1 MKCVQMIMDVGMHLG
16 EDTQFY
22 LDKGFRVVAIE
33 AHPKFVIDNRAKFE
47 DYIEKEL
54 LEIVPSAITEK
65 DGTVPF
71 HVFPEK
77 GDWGTLDP
85 GYAQRNIAR
94 GTACKIVE
102 VPSVT
107 FESILQRYGV
117 PYYLK
122 IDIEGA
128 DILCIKALHR
138 FGQRPKY
145 VSFEA
150 ELVGFEST
158 FEALSHLYVLGYR
171 RFKIVNQIMNW
182 QRRCPNPPREG
193 KYVDARFTNMMSG
206 PFGEEAPGTWQS
218 IEPIVE
224 KYRLIL
230 KTQRLFCPEGRYPRL
245 QPMFDRVSGLFGGE
259 PLGWYDIHA
268 TFPA

>member
-1 MKCVQMIMDVGMHLG
+1 MSCIEMIMDVGMHLG

-33 AHPKFVIDNRAKFE
+33 AHPQFVVDNRTKFQ
-47 DYIEKEL
+47 DYVGKGL
-54 LEIVPSAITEK
+54 LEIVPLAIAEK
-65 DGTVPF
+65 DGMVPF
-71 HVFPEK
+71 YLFPEK

-94 GTACKIVE
+94 GTAYKIVE

-107 FESILQRYGV
+107 FESILQRHGI

-128 DILCIKALHR
+128 DILCIKALHH
-138 FGQRPKY
+138 FTERPKY

-158 FEALSHLYVLGYR
+158 FEALSHLYLLGYR
-171 RFKIVNQIMNW
+171 RFKIVNQILNYE
-182 QRRCPNPPREG
+182 RRCPDPPREG
-193 KYVDARFTNMMSG
+193 EYVNRTFTHTMSG
-206 PFGEEAPGTWQS
+206 PFGEEAPGNWKT
-218 IEPIVE
+218 IEE
-224 KYRLIL
+224 TFETYRRTL
-230 KTQRLFCPEGRYPRL
+230 KTQRLFCPEGRYPHL
-245 QPMFDRVSGLFGGE
+245 GPVFDRVSRMLGGE

-268 TFPA
+268 AFPA

>member
-1 MKCVQMIMDVGMHLG
+1 MDVGMHLG

-33 AHPKFVIDNRAKFE
+33 AHPQFVADSRVKFG
-47 DYIEKEL
+47 DYIEKGL
-54 LEIVPSAITEK
+54 LEIVPLAIAEK
-65 DGTVPF
+65 DGVVPF
-71 HVFPEK
+71 HLFPEK
-77 GDWGTLDP
+77 SDWGTLDP

-94 GTACKIVE
+94 GKAYKIVE

-107 FESILQRYGV
+107 FQSILQRHGI

-128 DILCIKALHR
+128 DILCIKALHH
-138 FGQRPKY
+138 FTERPQF

-171 RFKIVNQIMNW
+171 RFKIVNQAINW

-193 KYVDARFTNMMSG
+193 KYVDAKFTDTMSG
-206 PFGEEAPGTWQS
+206 PFGEEAPGGWKS
-218 IEPIVE
+218 IEETVE
-224 KYRLIL
+224 KYRHIL
-230 KTQRLFCPEGRYPRL
+230 RAQRLFCAEGRYPRWL
-245 QPMFDRVSGLFGGE
+245 PMFDKVSRFFGGE
-259 PLGWYDIHA
+259 PLGWYDFHA

>member
-1 MKCVQMIMDVGMHLG
+1 MQMIMDVGMHLG

-33 AHPKFVIDNRAKFE
+33 AHPQFVADNRVKFR
-47 DYIEKEL
+47 DYIEKGL
-54 LEIVPSAITEK
+54 LEIVPLAIGEK
-65 DGTVPF
+65 DGVVPF
-71 HVFPEK
+71 YLFPEK
-77 GDWGTLDP
+77 SDWGTLDP

-94 GTACKIVE
+94 GTEYKIVE

-107 FESILQRYGV
+107 FQSILQRHGI

-128 DILCIKALHR
+128 DILCIKALHH
-138 FGQRPKY
+138 FTERPKY

-158 FEALSHLYVLGYR
+158 FEGLSHLYVLGYR
-171 RFKIVNQIMNW
+171 RFKIVNQIVNYKS
-182 QRRCPNPPREG
+182 RCPDPPGEG
-193 KYVDARFTNMMSG
+193 KYVDRNFSSGMSG
-206 PFGEEAPGTWQS
+206 PFGEEAPGDW
-218 IEPIVE
+218 EPIEETLE
-224 KYRLIL
+224 KYRRIL
-230 KTQRLFCPEGRYPRL
+230 KAQRLFCPEGRYPRL
-245 QPMFDRVSGLFGGE
+245 KRMFDKVSVAFGGD

-268 TFPA
+268 AFPA